1 MKMSGDAFAFTEDL
15 DAVSTD
21 FSLAD
26 SFKKKTTSTFSFI
39 FFNKLQ
45 HFPQVVKMLYVQSSC
60 TTPVYFNPRSVNKT
74 FFL

>member
-26 SFKKKTTSTFSFI
+26 SFKKKNNFQILFHI
-39 FFNKLQ
+39 FQ
-45 HFPQVVKMLYVQSSC
+45 
-60 TTPVYFNPRSVNKT
+60 
-74 FFL
+74 